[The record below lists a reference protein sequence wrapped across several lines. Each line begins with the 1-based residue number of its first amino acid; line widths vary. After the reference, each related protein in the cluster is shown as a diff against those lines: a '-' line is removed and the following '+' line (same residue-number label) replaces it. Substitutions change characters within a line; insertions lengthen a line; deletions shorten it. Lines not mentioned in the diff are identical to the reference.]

1 MGGTTLVPVNAA
13 AISIVVLPCCELEP
27 WILLESIVV
36 STDDALVL
44 RARNGDREAFGE
56 LVERHQRR
64 VWMVCRQ
71 YVGVD
76 EADAAAQDSLVKA
89 FTGMRNFDGRA
100 AFSTW
105 LTRIAINTCLDQLR
119 RRRRELL
126 VDDAVDD
133 DENSGPALQVADT
146 QAGPE
151 DRSMQQQALRT
162 LAERERDLP
171 PRQLEI
177 FRLRFYAD
185 MELEEIADA
194 LGVHVGT
201 VKTQLHRA
209 VHRLRQELGAYR

>member
-1 MGGTTLVPVNAA
+1 MNSSRP
-13 AISIVVLPCCELEP
+13 EL
-27 WILLESIVV
+27 SVA
-36 STDDALVL
+36 DDALVM
-44 RARNGDREAFGE
+44 RARNGDHEAFGE
-56 LVERHQRR
+56 LVNRHQRR

-76 EADAAAQDSLVKA
+76 EADALAQDSLVKA
-89 FTGMRNFDGRA
+89 FTGIRKFDGQA

-119 RRRRELL
+119 RRRRERV
-126 VDDAVDD
+126 VDEPVDD
-133 DENSGPALQVADT
+133 DQKSGPALQVVDT

-151 DRSMQQQALRT
+151 EASMQKQAMASLG
-162 LAERERDLP
+162 ARERDLP
-171 PRQLEI
+171 PRQREI
-177 FRLRFYAD
+177 FRLRFYAE

>member
-1 MGGTTLVPVNAA
+1 MLRAGAVDPSQIDPGVA
-13 AISIVVLPCCELEP
+13 
-27 WILLESIVV
+27 
-36 STDDALVL
+36 DDALVM

-76 EADAAAQDSLVKA
+76 EADAVAQDSLVKA
-89 FTGMRNFDGRA
+89 FTGIGSFDGRA

-119 RRRRELL
+119 RRRREGVVNDT
-126 VDDAVDD
+126 VDDGERNGLTV
-133 DENSGPALQVADT
+133 EVADG

-151 DRSMQQQALRT
+151 DRSMQQQALAT
-162 LAERERDLP
+162 LGARECDLP
-171 PRQLEI
+171 PRQREI
-177 FRLRFYAD
+177 FRLRFYAE

-209 VHRLRQELGAYR
+209 VRRLRRELGAYR